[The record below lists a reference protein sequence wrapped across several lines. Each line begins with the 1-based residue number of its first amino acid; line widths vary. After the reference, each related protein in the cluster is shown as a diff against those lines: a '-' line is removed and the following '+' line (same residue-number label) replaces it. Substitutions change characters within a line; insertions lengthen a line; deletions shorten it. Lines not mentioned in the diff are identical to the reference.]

1 MKIIVV
7 DDEELAQKRLVR
19 MLKEL
24 DFKHV
29 TVAKDAY
36 EALELIKMTHFDLI
50 FLDINMP
57 QMDGLELGR
66 KIKALFKDKAL
77 IYQSAYSHYA
87 LEAFDVGAV
96 GYLVKPYS
104 MEQLKQSVERVE
116 TKEQEYL
123 AKEKME
129 AGIIND
135 LHPDACVVFHK
146 AADVL
151 SGDFYSIYKLK
162 NGAIFLCLI
171 DAQGHGISPALTIFA
186 VSSMLNKFV
195 YEVHSLEE
203 LITKA
208 APMLQT
214 FLAEEEQLS
223 YTMMM
228 LCNDGKTLEYASGGM
243 HPFLVKIG
251 EEIRKVKAN
260 NLPFMNFSETPNIE
274 RLEIVGWESLL
285 LYSDGIVEHENSALE
300 EFTPHLL
307 LQNANTLSEAF
318 KTLQK
323 HDFEDDVTLLYLQN
337 LG

>member
-1 MKIIVV
+1 MKIIIV
-7 DDEELAQKRLVR
+7 DDEALAQKRLLR

-24 DFKHV
+24 DFEHV
-29 TVAKDAY
+29 EVAKDAY
-36 EALELIKMTHFDLI
+36 EALELIKTTHFDLI

-57 QMDGLELGR
+57 DMNGLELGR
-66 KIKALFKDKAL
+66 KIKALFRDKAL

-87 LEAFDVGAV
+87 LEAFDVGAI

-104 MEQLKQSVERVE
+104 MEQLKQSIERVE

-123 AKEKME
+123 AKEKMQ

-135 LHPDACVVFHK
+135 LHPDAYAVFHK

-162 NGAIFLCLI
+162 SGAFFVCLI
-171 DAQGHGISPALTIFA
+171 DAQGHGISPALTVFA

-195 YEVHSLEE
+195 YEVSSLDE
-203 LITKA
+203 LFIKA

-223 YTMMM
+223 YTIIM
-228 LCNDGKTLEYASGGM
+228 LCSDGKTLEYASGGM
-243 HPFLVKIG
+243 YPFLVQTAG
-251 EEIRKVKAN
+251 EIRRIKAN
-260 NLPFMNFSETPNIE
+260 NLPFMNFSQAPQIE
-274 RLEIVGWESLL
+274 RLDVSGWESIL
-285 LYSDGIVEHENSALE
+285 LYSDGIMEHEDSALE
-300 EFTPHLL
+300 KFAPHALMQNPQIL
-307 LQNANTLSEAF
+307 HQAHEELQAY
-318 KTLQK
+318 
-323 HDFEDDVTLLYLQN
+323 DFEDDVTLLYLKN